1 MSQANQL
8 INEEDKAFQSRLL
21 LIPFSAL
28 VVTGE
33 ERPNL
38 YNQWLMI
45 RELLSA
51 LMPDFASLLV
61 HGKLDREAIRDC
73 ATFLQAAIGRKRD
86 RNANMWG
93 LLLYFMLVL
102 NMLFQESI
110 ESQEEIFEWMIKAVT
125 RATYELNNHQSV
137 LDQFV
142 LAVNKCLTVRSNP
155 LGRENEVI
163 FWHNYRTTCSP
174 VAAVFNTAGATL
186 WYAFRLEPIINV
198 LKTVL
203 GKTFSV
209 TELNRMI
216 DDVSWATRGKANFY
230 DCATNSWPI
239 CNVIHD
245 ADTHVNTQARRAA
258 GGVAV
263 RGAGL

>member
-1 MSQANQL
+1 MHDTHSTSPCALTCACWKLSQANQL

-73 ATFLQAAIGRKRD
+73 ATFLQATIGRKRD

-93 LLLYFMLVL
+93 L
-102 NMLFQESI
+102 
-110 ESQEEIFEWMIKAVT
+110 
-125 RATYELNNHQSV
+125 
-137 LDQFV
+137 
-142 LAVNKCLTVRSNP
+142 
-155 LGRENEVI
+155 G
-163 FWHNYRTTCSP
+163 
-174 VAAVFNTAGATL
+174 
-186 WYAFRLEPIINV
+186 
-198 LKTVL
+198 
-203 GKTFSV
+203 
-209 TELNRMI
+209 
-216 DDVSWATRGKANFY
+216 
-230 DCATNSWPI
+230 
-239 CNVIHD
+239 
-245 ADTHVNTQARRAA
+245 
-258 GGVAV
+258 
-263 RGAGL
+263 